1 MRKDSPSPESGGVRV
16 VLPGAKLSLHPT
28 KVRPALPW
36 IILVLGAFGIT
47 GGTILAYIREGN
59 AVHGEVSALK
69 QANAQLRTELDD
81 VRAVYRS
88 QEKRIKALEGAP
100 NAPLVVTK

>member
-16 VLPGAKLSLHPT
+16 VLPGAKLSLHPA

-36 IILVLGAFGIT
+36 VLLVLGAFGVT
-47 GGTILAYIREGN
+47 GASILAYIKEG
-59 AVHGEVSALK
+59 ASVHGQVRALE
-69 QANAQLRTELDD
+69 QANAQLRTEVDD
-81 VRAVYRS
+81 IRAVYRS